1 MKLTGKC
8 KKAFKIWYEESMN
21 HTPIMLPYN
30 SFMGCHNSI
39 KFGVFVDFFDHVN
52 IYIMDNIFSIEKDIA
67 IEFIGQIE
75 TSKSIWNSI
84 ENTRSKSRLKAIQKA
99 NQLLNNKLNLK

>member
-8 KKAFKIWYEESMN
+8 KKAFKIWYEENMN

-39 KFGVFVDFFDHVN
+39 KYGVFVDFFDSVGIDVN
-52 IYIMDNIFSIEKDIA
+52 VFKSKFILKFYNTVNDLESYPFNTRLEARTTSIEK
-67 IEFIGQIE
+67 
-75 TSKSIWNSI
+75 
-84 ENTRSKSRLKAIQKA
+84 A
-99 NQLLNNKLNLK
+99 NEIYNNN